1 MSEFPLAASEPERL
15 PASTSDADEDLRPEL
30 QRLVMLPLVVVALLG
45 IAVAVVLAL
54 DTPVELRYAALG
66 VGGIGCI
73 AVLLIG
79 FRKATATAT
88 ELNERSEDSS
98 KDAQRSLIDNARRE
112 RQWIET
118 LRKEIAQGREELP
131 QLVERVQAGDQ
142 PAPRWPT
149 GEPGA
154 SSDPFELLSYEIRQA
169 QAAAE
174 FAVVRMQQ
182 FTESGAAV
190 DPSVAVF
197 ANIARRVQSLAH
209 RAIQR
214 LDDLEQR
221 VEDPDLLKGLFAVDH
236 LVTGVRRQAESLAVL
251 GGSMPRRQWSQP
263 VAMYTVLRSAVAEV
277 EHYARVKVIPPVDGT
292 LHGHAVADVIHL
304 VAELVENATSF
315 SEPDTQVTVST
326 QRVTAGM
333 AIDIR
338 DRGLGMSPADRTQL
352 NELLANPGTV
362 DRDER
367 LKDGRIGLYVVAQI
381 GQRHQVAVELEN
393 NMYGGTDAHVVI
405 PNKLL
410 GEVEDGEPERSPVDA
425 IVAPEPAPQPEPA
438 AAPEP
443 VAAPEPPPRQEPVA
457 RPEPVAAPEPVA
469 PEPAAKP
476 EPAIR
481 QERIEAWPAPP
492 EPVHAPENGTR
503 RGVHR
508 APVESMSGGS
518 NGNSAPSYGRH
529 TGVVPAE
536 KPSSSDTTMQFP
548 RTQLPSEPTPTGQFP
563 GEKVLIDE
571 KRPPLPRR
579 DRTKS
584 YVAPELA
591 GGPRTDDTPRGGP
604 NPGLWASFRQGVEGG
619 VADRRPDDQSG

>member
-1 MSEFPLAASEPERL
+1 MSEFPPTASEPDRL
-15 PASTSDADEDLRPEL
+15 PASSRDADDDLRPEL
-30 QRLVMLPLVVVALLG
+30 QRLVLLPLTVLIVLAVA
-45 IAVAVVLAL
+45 AAVVLSL
-54 DTPVELRYAALG
+54 DTPVELQYTVLG
-66 VGGIGCI
+66 IGAVGCI
-73 AVLLIG
+73 AVL
-79 FRKATATAT
+79 FAAHRKATAAAT
-88 ELNERSEDSS
+88 EINHRTEDSS
-98 KDAQRSLIDNARRE
+98 RDVQRSIDDTARRE
-112 RQWIET
+112 RQRVDA
-118 LRKEIAQGREELP
+118 LRSEIAQGREELP
-131 QLVERVQAGDQ
+131 RLVERVQAGEQ
-142 PAPRWPT
+142 PAPKWPA
-149 GEPGA
+149 GEPAGN
-154 SSDPFELLSYEIRQA
+154 DPFELLSYEIRQA

-174 FAVVRMQQ
+174 FAVVRMHQ
-182 FTESGAAV
+182 FAESGAAV

-263 VAMYTVLRSAVAEV
+263 VAMYTVLRSSVAEV

-326 QRVTAGM
+326 QRVTAGL

-338 DRGLGMSPADRTQL
+338 DRGLGMSQADRRQL
-352 NELLANPGTV
+352 NELLANPGAV

-393 NMYGGTDAHVVI
+393 NMYGGTDAHIVI

-410 GEVEDGEPERSPVDA
+410 GEDDEAPEPVKSPVDA
-425 IVAPEPAPQPEPA
+425 IVAPEPAPKPAPAPEPA
-438 AAPEP
+438 
-443 VAAPEPPPRQEPVA
+443 PRQEPAA
-457 RPEPVAAPEPVA
+457 RPDLSSRLEPAAKPAPVA
-469 PEPAAKP
+469 PEPAAAEP
-476 EPAIR
+476 EPAV
-481 QERIEAWPAPP
+481 EAWPSAP
-492 EPVHAPENGTR
+492 EPVVAPENGTR

-508 APVESMSGGS
+508 APVEAMAGSS
-518 NGNSAPSYGRH
+518 NGSSAPNYGRH
-529 TGVVPAE
+529 SGIVPISATS
-536 KPSSSDTTMQFP
+536 PSDTTTTTQFP
-548 RTQLPSEPTPTGQFP
+548 KTQLPSEPTPTGQFP

-579 DRTKS
+579 DRSKS

-591 GGPRTDDTPRGGP
+591 GGPQADEAPRGGP
-604 NPGLWASFRQGVEGG
+604 NPGLWAAYRQG
-619 VADRRPDDQSG
+619 ADSDRHPDEQSG

>member
-1 MSEFPLAASEPERL
+1 MSEFSQAASEPERL
-15 PASTSDADEDLRPEL
+15 PASSPGADEDLRPEL
-30 QRLVMLPLVVVALLG
+30 QRLVMLPLAVLAVLAVA
-45 IAVAVVLAL
+45 AAVVLFL
-54 DTPVELRYAALG
+54 DTPVEAKYAVLG
-66 VGGIGCI
+66 VGGLGCI
-73 AVLLIG
+73 ALLVLAH
-79 FRKATATAT
+79 RKATATAT
-88 ELNERSEDSS
+88 ELNERTEDSS
-98 KDAQRSLIDNARRE
+98 RDVQRSLEDTARRE
-112 RQWIET
+112 RQWVT
-118 LRKEIAQGREELP
+118 ALRRELAQGREELP
-131 QLVERVQAGDQ
+131 QLVERVQAGEQ
-142 PAPRWPT
+142 PAPKWPT

-154 SSDPFELLSYEIRQA
+154 SDDPFEQLSYEIRQA

-174 FAVVRMQQ
+174 FALVRMQQ
-182 FTESGAAV
+182 QFAESGGAV

-277 EHYARVKVIPPVDGT
+277 EHYARVKVIPPVEGT

-326 QRVTAGM
+326 QRVTAGL
-333 AIDIR
+333 AVDIR
-338 DRGLGMSPADRTQL
+338 DRGLGMNVTERASI
-352 NELLANPGTV
+352 NELLANPGAV

-367 LKDGRIGLYVVAQI
+367 LKDGRIGLYVVAQL

-410 GEVEDGEPERSPVDA
+410 GEDDDMPEPEKSPVDA
-425 IVAPEPAPQPEPA
+425 IVAPEPAPQPPVAQPPDPQPPVAQPPVAEPEPVAAAEPA
-438 AAPEP
+438 PRPAPERSFEAWPPPPEP
-443 VAAPEPPPRQEPVA
+443 VAAPE
-457 RPEPVAAPEPVA
+457 
-469 PEPAAKP
+469 
-476 EPAIR
+476 
-481 QERIEAWPAPP
+481 
-492 EPVHAPENGTR
+492 NGIR

-508 APVESMSGGS
+508 APVESLSGNT
-518 NGNSAPSYGRH
+518 NGHSAGGYGRH
-529 TGVVPAE
+529 SGVVPLNQ
-536 KPSSSDTTMQFP
+536 SSTSDATAQFS
-548 RTQLPSEPTPTGQFP
+548 RAQLPSEPSPTGQFP
-563 GEKVLIDE
+563 GEKVLSDE

-584 YVAPELA
+584 YVAPQLA
-591 GGPRTDDTPRGGP
+591 GGPRADDTPKGGP
-604 NPGLWASFRQGVEGG
+604 NPGLWAAYRQGVEGG
-619 VADRRPDDQSG
+619 VSDRHPDEHPG